1 MARWFLSTR
10 VQAIGGSAKSV
21 SVLDADRPG
30 STEDL
35 LSQLKAEIEGRDV
48 FFATHGFE
56 VDQPTGITE
65 LGAWLGN
72 LQVGNAV
79 KIGILWPGDASLK
92 LFVDYIV
99 EGREAIQSGD
109 FVADFLNENFG
120 GAVSV
125 SFASHSLGARMVLQ
139 TISGLDDSVQVRRV
153 LLMAGAIDND
163 CLVNEYAA
171 ATGKIQEISLL
182 ASTGDDVL
190 SFAFPL
196 GNPLMGII
204 DSGHPYYRAA
214 LGHKGPAQPFP
225 ASPPLQANW
234 QIPPEWG
241 YGHHDY
247 LQDGTLPANAT
258 FPLPVD
264 IPASGVPRPPV
275 GAPGG
280 LAGDAWKPA
289 WSAGFASTR
298 YR

>member
-10 VQAIGGSAKSV
+10 VQAIGGPAKSV
-21 SVLDADRPG
+21 AVLDGAGNQASLAD
-30 STEDL
+30 L
-35 LSQLKAEIEGRDV
+35 QAEIEGKDV
-48 FFATHGFE
+48 FFATHGFA
-56 VDQPTGITE
+56 VNQYAGLKE
-65 LGAWLGN
+65 LGAWLDN
-72 LQVGNAV
+72 LQIGNAV
-79 KIGILWPGDASLK
+79 GIGILWPGDAALE

-109 FVADFLNENFG
+109 FVSDFLNNNFA

-139 TISGLDDSVQVRRV
+139 TISGLADGIKVRRV
-153 LLMAGAIDND
+153 VLMAGAIDND
-163 CLVNEYAA
+163 CLVNEYQKAA
-171 ATGKIQEISLL
+171 SKIQEISLL
-182 ASTGDDVL
+182 ASLGDDVL

-204 DSGHPYYRAA
+204 DRGHPYYRAA
-214 LGHKGPAQPFP
+214 LGHRGPAQPFP

-234 QIPPEWG
+234 QIPAEWG

-247 LQDGTLPANAT
+247 LQDGSLSANAQ
-258 FPLPVD
+258 FALPVD

-275 GAPGG
+275 GTPGT
-280 LAGDAWKPA
+280 LTGDAWKPA
-289 WSAGFASTR
+289 WSAAFASTR

>member
-10 VQAIGGSAKSV
+10 VQTIGGPAKEV
-21 SVLDADRPG
+21 TVLDAAGNIRP
-30 STEDL
+30 L
-35 LSQLKAEIEGRDV
+35 AELQAEVEGKDV

-56 VDQPTGITE
+56 VDQPTGLKE
-65 LGAWLGN
+65 LGAWLDN
-72 LQVGNAV
+72 LQIGNAV
-79 KIGILWPGDASLK
+79 KIGILWPGDAALK
-92 LFVDYIV
+92 LFVDYIA
-99 EGREAIQSGD
+99 EGREAIHSGN
-109 FVADFLNENFG
+109 FLSDFLNNNFA
-120 GAVSV
+120 GAVSL
-125 SFASHSLGARMVLQ
+125 SFASHSLGARLVLQ
-139 TISGLDDSVQVRRV
+139 TISGLDDGIRVRRV
-153 LLMAGAIDND
+153 LLMAGAIDNN
-163 CLVNEYAA
+163 CLVNEYKTAA
-171 ATGKIQEISLL
+171 GKIEQISLL

-204 DSGHPYYRAA
+204 DRGHPYYRAA

-234 QIPPEWG
+234 QIPAEWG

-247 LQDGTLPANAT
+247 LQDGGLPPNAQ
-258 FPLPVD
+258 FPLPLD
-264 IPASGVPRPPV
+264 IPTSGAPRPPA
-275 GAPGG
+275 GAPAG